1 MSPRYLRLCCCG
13 LLAGAVA
20 LEGCGSSAPAG
31 PNAGAAKSDPAAPA
45 LQADLLIVEP
55 VTWPRTARSQGALVA
70 DEVAVVGAK
79 VAGRIGEVHVD
90 LGDQVHAGDTLV
102 VLDREELKLQAAQAE
117 AQLRQARA
125 AVGLDPE
132 APLESLNVLNSP
144 PVREAQAILEEA
156 ISKSERLQALRLKNA
171 LTETELQQ
179 VLAAEKVAKAQYSS
193 ALNAVNEKVALIYV
207 RVADLALARERLA
220 EAVTVAPFDG
230 IVQQRHVAPGSFV
243 QVGQAVAT
251 IVRTNP
257 LRFRGMLPERYA
269 HELRPGLE
277 VRLRI
282 ESIPGGRIANVTRI
296 SPALNEQ
303 SRALMFEADVD
314 NSDGRLRAGLFA
326 EADVVLDPQRQ
337 TLALPEAAITEFAG
351 AEKVWKV
358 VNGKSVEQVIQTGGR
373 QEGFVEIAE
382 GLASGDLVL
391 SEANQGRSAM
401 VQARSRR
408 PTPGLPSQ
416 LASPVT
422 VARPTPSAQKNEQ
435 DDEAQGSEHS
445 ESATGS
451 VPAGP

>member
-1 MSPRYLRLCCCG
+1 MVFLQ
-13 LLAGAVA
+13 
-20 LEGCGSSAPAG
+20 GCGAQAPPASK
-31 PNAGAAKSDPAAPA
+31 AGAAQPDAAAPQ
-45 LQADLLIVEP
+45 LEADLLVMEP
-55 VTWPRTARSQGALVA
+55 VIWPRAARSQGTLVA

-90 LGDQVHAGDTLV
+90 LGDHVQAGDTLV
-102 VLDREELKLQAAQAE
+102 VLDRDELKLQVAQAE
-117 AQLRQARA
+117 AQLRQSRA

-156 ISKSERLQALRLKNA
+156 VSKSERLQLLRQKNA

-193 ALNAVNEKVALIYV
+193 ALNAVNEKIALIYV
-207 RVADLALARERLA
+207 RAAELALARERLE
-220 EAVTVAPFDG
+220 EAVTSAPFEG

-269 HELRPGLE
+269 HELRPGME

-282 ESIPGGRIANVTRI
+282 ESIPGGRVAKLTRI

-303 SRALMFEADVD
+303 SRSLMFEADVD

-326 EADVVLDPQRQ
+326 EADVILDPHRR

-358 VNGKSVEQVIQTGGR
+358 VNGKSVEQVVRTGGR
-373 QEGFVEIAE
+373 QEGFVEIAD
-382 GLASGDLVL
+382 GLDSGDVVL
-391 SEANQGRSAM
+391 SDADVGRSAM
-401 VQARSRR
+401 VKVRTRR
-408 PTPGLPSQ
+408 TAPGLPSQ
-416 LASPVT
+416 AASPVSI
-422 VARPTPSAQKNEQ
+422 ASPSPPAQQTDHVEETQ
-435 DDEAQGSEHS
+435 GGDHPEASSGE
-445 ESATGS
+445 